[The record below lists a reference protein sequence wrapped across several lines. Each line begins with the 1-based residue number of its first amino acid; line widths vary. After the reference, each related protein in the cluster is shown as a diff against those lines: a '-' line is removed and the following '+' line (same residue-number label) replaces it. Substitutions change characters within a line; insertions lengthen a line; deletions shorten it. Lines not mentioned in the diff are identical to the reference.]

1 MTESEPALNGFF
13 LAQQLAIDAARVDR
27 DAKTLCDSFG
37 QMSTGDV
44 RIGRAELRN
53 EIHQFRRQ
61 FVPGSRPAFLW
72 QQTGESGFSKSCLC
86 LIERRSR
93 EAECFGGLT
102 DWLVFDIDQPKHLV
116 FDLQQ
121 VLPVE
126 ELALVEALVNDVFR
140 TRVQR
145 PLTPQERSFVLLR
158 IGHML

>member
-1 MTESEPALNGFF
+1 MAAFSHTGMSTVQIFDAMRLPTRGVIALRLREIPGARKRTTFASKQEGHPTFRFGQIAPERLICDACNRQHYFGSRRSLPMTESEPALNGFF

-72 QQTGESGFSKSCLC
+72 Q
-86 LIERRSR
+86 
-93 EAECFGGLT
+93 
-102 DWLVFDIDQPKHLV
+102 
-116 FDLQQ
+116 
-121 VLPVE
+121 
-126 ELALVEALVNDVFR
+126 
-140 TRVQR
+140 
-145 PLTPQERSFVLLR
+145 
-158 IGHML
+158 